1 MKTMVGA
8 LIALG
13 VICAIFVPDSV
24 SKGALLGML
33 PFAAVLA
40 IISLGQT
47 LVVQQG
53 GIDLSVAGSVSL
65 AVVYVT
71 RLPQQQNSQLW
82 KAVLVA
88 LASAIVVGVI
98 NGILISRIGINAIV
112 ATLGMS
118 SLEYAVIMAISQGS
132 PRRTTNLLNHIA
144 ANLFL
149 GIPDSVY
156 FAVIAT
162 VLVTLFLKR
171 SIAGRRFE
179 AIGASPRA
187 GFAAGLKV
195 RKHQT
200 VAYVWAQLL
209 YCLAGILLAGILTQP
224 TAYQGDSLVF
234 PSVTVVVLG
243 GTSLLGGRGFPAASA
258 VAALFLQQLN
268 QTVLTLNVPFGIRTL
283 VTAIA
288 LLIGIALYTIR
299 WELVKARIKEFTANR
314 KVGAVS
320 A

>member
-1 MKTMVGA
+1 V
-8 LIALG
+8 
-13 VICAIFVPDSV
+13 
-24 SKGALLGML
+24 
-33 PFAAVLA
+33 
-40 IISLGQT
+40 
-47 LVVQQG
+47 
-53 GIDLSVAGSVSL
+53 
-65 AVVYVT
+65 
-71 RLPQQQNSQLW
+71 
-82 KAVLVA
+82 
-88 LASAIVVGVI
+88 
-98 NGILISRIGINAIV
+98 
-112 ATLGMS
+112 
-118 SLEYAVIMAISQGS
+118 
-132 PRRTTNLLNHIA
+132 LLNHIA
-144 ANLFL
+144 ANVSF
-149 GIPDSVY
+149 GIPNSVF

-162 VLVTLFLKR
+162 VLTTLFLKR

-195 RKHQT
+195 KKHQML
-200 VAYVWAQLL
+200 AYVWGQIL

-268 QTVLTLNVPFGIRTL
+268 QMVLTLNVPFGIRTL

-299 WELVKARIKEFTANR
+299 WELVRGYLTDFNAKR
-314 KVGAVS
+314 KVGA
-320 A
+320 AHA